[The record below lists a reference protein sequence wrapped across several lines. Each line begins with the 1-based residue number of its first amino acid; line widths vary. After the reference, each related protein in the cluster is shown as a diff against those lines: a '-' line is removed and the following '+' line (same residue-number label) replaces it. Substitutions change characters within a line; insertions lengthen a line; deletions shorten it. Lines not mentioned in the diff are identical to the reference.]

1 MRHTSAAALLAAGLL
16 TGIAATAGSAL
27 AGDGN
32 SQYVLSLGVG
42 GMAKPTYP
50 GADSYI
56 FVPYPIVEV
65 GRFYLPVLGQSE
77 AKKQGFF
84 FYPSFSLNGERKPSD
99 DPSLKG
105 TKKIPT
111 VLEAGAGVGYRTDWL
126 RGFVAVRQAFNGVDG
141 QVGDL
146 GLDFMMPVAP
156 RVTLALGPRASLASK
171 NYMETYFGVTGKEAS
186 KGPLA
191 KYRPDGGF
199 ESVGVAAKLTYAI
212 TDRTDLELKA
222 GWNRLVGQAADSP
235 IVKAGSEDQW
245 MVGIGISH
253 QFAFNLFR

>member
-1 MRHTSAAALLAAGLL
+1 MRITGLAALLAGSLIS
-16 TGIAATAGSAL
+16 GIAGGAL
-27 AGDGN
+27 AGDGT
-32 SQYVLSLGVG
+32 SQYVLSLGIG

-77 AKKQGFF
+77 AKQHGFF
-84 FYPSFSLNGERKPSD
+84 FYPSFGLNGERKPSD

-111 VLEAGAGVGYRTDWL
+111 VLEAGAGIGYRTDWL

-146 GLDFMMPVAP
+146 GLDVQMPVAP
-156 RVTLALGPRASLASK
+156 RITVAVGPRARISSQ
-171 NYMETYFGVTGKEAS
+171 NYMRTYFGVTAKEAS
-186 KGPLA
+186 KGPLT
-191 KYRPDGGF
+191 KYKPDGGF
-199 ESVGVAAKLTYAI
+199 KSVGVAAKLTYALNE
-212 TDRTDLELKA
+212 RTDLELKG

-235 IVKAGSEDQW
+235 IVKAGSKDQW
-245 MVGIGISH
+245 MVGVGISH
-253 QFAFNLFR
+253 QFDFDLFR